1 MIRFID
7 DRIGTPRYGMIALM
21 LGGLLTTHAGHAAA
35 LEREGP
41 HDWGI
46 VTVASPSAS
55 PPKEHVG
62 LTVDTLGVVPASALQ
77 AQVGLAGHVLQ
88 LRAITIAP
96 GGQIAEHSHAT
107 RPGLVKVIDG
117 EWVEGRPDGE
127 TILDAGDGAAGVE
140 DEHTVHWFFNRGNQP
155 ATALVCDIVPAD

>member
-1 MIRFID
+1 MIRSID
-7 DRIGTPRYGMIALM
+7 DRTATHRCGVLALM
-21 LGGLLTTHAGHAAA
+21 LGGLLATNVGNAAA
-35 LEREGP
+35 FEREGP

-46 VTVASPSAS
+46 IKVATAAI

-62 LTVDTLGVVPASALQ
+62 LTVETLGIVPASAMQ
-77 AQVGLAGHVLQ
+77 ATVGLAGHVLQ

-96 GGQIAEHSHAT
+96 GGQIAQHSHAT

-127 TILDAGDGAAGVE
+127 TIYESGGSDANIE
-140 DEHTVHWFFNRGNQP
+140 DEHTTHWFFNRGETP
-155 ATALVCDIVPAD
+155 ATALVCDIVPAS